1 MKKIL
6 QLVLLAILILAASY
20 SILATASKKE
30 EVEATNG
37 APSFSLV
44 SITGETIDLAS
55 YEDGVILNFW
65 ATYCPPCKREMP
77 AFEEAYETLQQDGI
91 QLFAINVG
99 EPKMVVNQ
107 YLQTLKPSFPVLL
120 DRDGLVSK
128 SYEVLTL
135 PTTVFIKSGKIV
147 QTVKGELTEE
157 QLLQYAQMIQ

>member
-6 QLVLLAILILAASY
+6 QLVLLAILIIAASY
-20 SILATASKKE
+20 SILAPASKKE

>member
-6 QLVLLAILILAASY
+6 QLVLLAILIIAASY
-20 SILATASKKE
+20 SILAPASKKE

-77 AFEEAYETLQQDGI
+77 AFEKAYEMLQQDGI
-91 QLFAINVG
+91 QLFAINVE
-99 EPKMVVNQ
+99 EPTMVVNQ
-107 YLQTLKPSFPVLL
+107 YLHTLKPSFPVLL

>member
-6 QLVLLAILILAASY
+6 QLVLLAILIIAASY

-30 EVEATNG
+30 EAEATNG

-91 QLFAINVG
+91 QLFAINVE
-99 EPKMVVNQ
+99 EPTMVVNQ
-107 YLQTLKPSFPVLL
+107 YLQTFKPSFPVLL
-120 DRDGLVSK
+120 DRDGLVSR

>member
-1 MKKIL
+1 MKKIT
-6 QLVLLAILILAASY
+6 QLVLLAILIVAASY
-20 SILATASKKE
+20 SIIATASKKE

-37 APSFSLV
+37 APGFSLV
-44 SITGETIDLAS
+44 SITGETVDLAS

-77 AFEEAYETLQQDGI
+77 AFEKAYEKLQQDGI
-91 QLFAINVG
+91 QLLAINVE
-99 EPKMVVNQ
+99 EPTMVVNQ
-107 YLQTLKPSFPVLL
+107 YLQTFKPSFPVLL